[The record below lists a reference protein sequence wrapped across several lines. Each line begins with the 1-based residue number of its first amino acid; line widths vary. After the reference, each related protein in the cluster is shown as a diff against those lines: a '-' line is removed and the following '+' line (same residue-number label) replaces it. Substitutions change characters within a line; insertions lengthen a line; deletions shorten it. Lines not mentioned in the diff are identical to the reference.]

1 MAAKRWIVICDWTD
15 GDIFDAD
22 EVVVYADSAAQAI
35 SKARQKWRMTVGAQW
50 PQCRLDRAWILTP
63 SRRRLALFGDDPLCK

>member
-22 EVVVYADSAAQAI
+22 EVVVFADSAEEAV

-50 PQCRLDRAWILTP
+50 PHCRLSRAWILPP
-63 SRRRLALFGDDPLCK
+63 SRRLGVV